1 VHILA
6 GCRGSGDR
14 SRFPAA
20 RYTPGVRSVRYA
32 VNEVGA
38 TSSCGWMPLV
48 ATDAATDPE
57 LVTAWRNGDELAA
70 GQLVHR
76 HAPALGRYLAA
87 SGAASAEVEDLV
99 QDTFFKAF
107 RGLDGW
113 RGDGSFRGWLFRIA
127 GNLLKD
133 RFRQNKGRVFLEIEE
148 HDLASTADPAGEL
161 AADETGRLLEQ
172 GLRKLPR
179 LQREVFLLRVQ
190 QGLEYSEIALALGST
205 PGAARVH
212 YHHAVKRLKELL
224 A

>member
-1 VHILA
+1 MSA
-6 GCRGSGDR
+6 D
-14 SRFPAA
+14 
-20 RYTPGVRSVRYA
+20 
-32 VNEVGA
+32 
-38 TSSCGWMPLV
+38 
-48 ATDAATDPE
+48 DATDPE
-57 LVTAWRNGDELAA
+57 LVAAWRGGDELAA
-70 GQLVHR
+70 GRLVQR
-76 HAPALGRYLAA
+76 HAAALGRYLAA
-87 SGAASAEVEDLV
+87 SGAASADVEDLV

-133 RFRQNKGRVFLEIEE
+133 RFRQNKGRIFLEIE
-148 HDLASTADPAGEL
+148 DYDITDGADPAGEF
-161 AADETGRLLEQ
+161 AADEIGRLLEA
-172 GLRKLPR
+172 GLRRLPR

-190 QGLEYSEIALALGST
+190 QGMEYTEIAVALGST

>member
-1 VHILA
+1 M
-6 GCRGSGDR
+6 GSD
-14 SRFPAA
+14 
-20 RYTPGVRSVRYA
+20 
-32 VNEVGA
+32 GA
-38 TSSCGWMPLV
+38 P
-48 ATDAATDPE
+48 DPE
-57 LVTAWRNGDELAA
+57 LVVAWRGGDERAA

-76 HAPALGRYLAA
+76 HAAALGRYLAA
-87 SGAASAEVEDLV
+87 SGATSADVDDLV

-133 RFRQNKGRVFLEIEE
+133 RFRQNKGRIFLEIEE
-148 HDLASTADPAGEL
+148 HDIAGSADPAGEL
-161 AADETGRLLEQ
+161 AADETGRLLQQ
-172 GLRKLPR
+172 GLLRLPR

-190 QGLEYSEIALALGST
+190 QGLEYAEIASALGST
-205 PGAARVH
+205 TGAARVH